1 MERVYWRMIDYRLW
15 FLRFIFSLPLI
26 FFETSTRIIILCFQT
41 REISSYLHFLSKE
54 MFEYAIQHIY
64 GQRKQRSLLSRTRA
78 KRWPT
83 CPVTC
88 GITQKRLPRL
98 RVQTCFTAQKPLGR
112 GTRRRIAVGDRAEDI
127 DGVSGRWRRIDRHL
141 ESNSRSFVHSGSRS
155 SMEARIL
162 GIRVKFQFRQ
172 PAEIY
177 PGSSFK
183 IIDDDRDTSSRRSNP
198 PGIRLVEDEHR
209 QNNSTHDRQ
218 PRAFSPRRAIER
230 RRIPLDLVC

>member
-1 MERVYWRMIDYRLW
+1 MANDRLPFMIFTIYILLPSYILRDIDEDNNIMFPDERD
-15 FLRFIFSLPLI
+15 IFVFTFP
-26 FFETSTRIIILCFQT
+26 FQRNVRIRDLV
-41 REISSYLHFLSKE
+41 
-54 MFEYAIQHIY
+54 Y

-127 DGVSGRWRRIDRHL
+127 GGVSGRWRRIDRHL

>member
-1 MERVYWRMIDYRLW
+1 MPRHMRNYAEAVATSPCSNV
-15 FLRFIFSLPLI
+15 FHGA
-26 FFETSTRIIILCFQT
+26 ETSWTRN
-41 REISSYLHFLSKE
+41 EE
-54 MFEYAIQHIY
+54 ED
-64 GQRKQRSLLSRTRA
+64 
-78 KRWPT
+78 P
-83 CPVTC
+83 
-88 GITQKRLPRL
+88 
-98 RVQTCFTAQKPLGR
+98 
-112 GTRRRIAVGDRAEDI
+112 IAVGDRAEDI
-127 DGVSGRWRRIDRHL
+127 GGVSGRWRRIDRHL

>member
-1 MERVYWRMIDYRLW
+1 MANDRLPFMIFTIYILPPSYILRDIDEDNNIMFPDERD
-15 FLRFIFSLPLI
+15 IFVFTFP
-26 FFETSTRIIILCFQT
+26 FQRNVRIRDLV
-41 REISSYLHFLSKE
+41 
-54 MFEYAIQHIY
+54 Y

>member
-1 MERVYWRMIDYRLW
+1 MANDRLPFMIFTIYIFPPSYILRDIDEDNNIMFPDERD
-15 FLRFIFSLPLI
+15 IFVFTFP
-26 FFETSTRIIILCFQT
+26 FQRNVRIRDLV
-41 REISSYLHFLSKE
+41 
-54 MFEYAIQHIY
+54 Y

-127 DGVSGRWRRIDRHL
+127 GGVSGRWRRIDRHL

>member
-1 MERVYWRMIDYRLW
+1 MANDRLPFMIFTIYILPPSYILRDIDEDNNIMFPDERD
-15 FLRFIFSLPLI
+15 IFVFTFP
-26 FFETSTRIIILCFQT
+26 FQRNVRIRDLV
-41 REISSYLHFLSKE
+41 
-54 MFEYAIQHIY
+54 Y

-127 DGVSGRWRRIDRHL
+127 GGVSGRWRRIDRHL

>member
-1 MERVYWRMIDYRLW
+1 MANDRLPFMIFTIYILPPSYILRDIDEDNNIMFPDERD
-15 FLRFIFSLPLI
+15 IFVFTFP
-26 FFETSTRIIILCFQT
+26 FQRNVRIRDLV
-41 REISSYLHFLSKE
+41 
-54 MFEYAIQHIY
+54 Y

-127 DGVSGRWRRIDRHL
+127 GGVSGRWRRIDRHL

-198 PGIRLVEDEHR
+198 SGIRLVEDEHR